1 MKKILIVDD
10 EDVMLEL
17 TKLVLETDYETVCAS
32 SGKEAIEL
40 FETERPDMILSDLLM
55 PEMSGYEL
63 QQIIQEKSSRQI
75 PFIFMTADERDES
88 ESLGFEL
95 GAADYIRKPLKS
107 DLLIKRI
114 ERVFQHVEQV
124 NGWKRV
130 ASTDAMTGLL
140 NKSASQRE
148 ITNACKEHQ
157 GVLMMIDLDS
167 FKLVND
173 LYGHEMGDR
182 ILICFSK
189 LIKSITRED
198 DIAGRMGGDEFI
210 AFCKNL
216 KDEKIIAEK
225 TAFLNEELVKSAK
238 QYMGENM
245 NIPLGASIGAV
256 LVPDSGTEYED
267 LFKKADSALYTVKQK
282 GKHGYAIFQGEALH
296 KETEH
301 VGNIDHLH
309 MIFGERNIG
318 RGALIVEKSNFQ
330 TIYQFL
336 MRFLN
341 NYSWDI
347 RLAVFSLGEETQE
360 SASEKNAENN
370 PDSLSQIT
378 DRFCKLAK
386 EHLRSSD
393 VILKNGKNQ
402 VLILLMKV
410 DHENCEI
417 PIMRVVD
424 AWKKAAPEIPISYES
439 VKLETLG

>member
-10 EDVMLEL
+10 DDVMLEL
-17 TKLVLETDYETVCAS
+17 AKLVLETDYETVCAF
-32 SGKEAIEL
+32 SGREAVEL
-40 FETERPDMILSDLLM
+40 FESERPDMILSDLLM

-88 ESLGFEL
+88 ESLGFEF
-95 GAADYIRKPLKS
+95 GAADYIRKPIKS
-107 DLLIKRI
+107 ELLIKRI
-114 ERVFQHVEQV
+114 ERVFHHVEQV
-124 NGWKRV
+124 NDWKRV

-140 NKSASQRE
+140 NKSAFQHE
-148 ITNACKEHQ
+148 IASACKEHQ

-216 KDEKIIAEK
+216 KDETIIAQK
-225 TAFLNEELVKSAK
+225 TAFMNEELVKAAK

-256 LVPDSGTEYED
+256 LVSDSGTDFDD

-282 GKHGYAIFQGEALH
+282 GKHGYAIFHGDALH
-296 KETEH
+296 KENETM
-301 VGNIDHLH
+301 GNIEHLR

-318 RGALIVEKSNFQ
+318 RGALITEKANFK

-336 MRFLN
+336 MRFLS

-347 RLAVFSLGEETQE
+347 RLAVFTLGTDAETSLGGQDAGNTQDDI
-360 SASEKNAENN
+360 SAV
-370 PDSLSQIT
+370 T
-378 DRFCKLAK
+378 DRFCTLAK
-386 EHLRSSD
+386 KHLRSSD
-393 VILKNGKNQ
+393 VILKNNKNQ

-410 DHENCEI
+410 DHESCEY
-417 PIMRVVD
+417 PILRVVE
-424 AWKKAAPEIPISYES
+424 AWKKEMPEIPVSYES
-439 VKLETLG
+439 VKLEA